1 METHLHNANTCDF
14 RYMILDWL
22 HKIQRKWIK
31 LRLQPIRVYCLHHV
45 SDEYNPLTMW
55 ECDWTQTELFKRN
68 ILRLKSQYTFIPLA
82 EAYEKM
88 QQDVFRFRKYAVL
101 TADDGYKS
109 LLSVLPWLE
118 EQQIPITLFINTKY
132 LNGKSWSEIN
142 EEQAMRAK
150 PDVDMLEDVC
160 PDLYMSKEELFSLT
174 SSLITVGMHGHEHL
188 DGTEQSVDEFKQNIE
203 QCRDILIDH
212 PRYVP
217 FFAYTWGRYNKET
230 NGVLKEM
237 GLVPVLVNGTKNYT
251 YEGYIDRL
259 AIDGKQL

>member
-1 METHLHNANTCDF
+1 MSKVMNQIW
-14 RYMILDWL
+14 RMWM
-22 HKIQRKWIK
+22 K
-31 LRLQPIRVYCLHHV
+31 LRLQPIRVFCFHQV

-68 ILRLKSQYTFIPLA
+68 IQNLKERGYTFISLTDA
-82 EAYEKM
+82 QKKLKY
-88 QQDVFRFRKYAVL
+88 DWFRHKKYAVL

-109 LLSVLPWLE
+109 LLNILPWLE
-118 EQQIPITLFINTKY
+118 EQRIPVTLFVNTKY
-132 LNGKSWSEIN
+132 LDGKSWSAIN

-174 SSLITVGMHGHEHL
+174 SSMITVGMHGHKHL
-188 DGTEQSVDEFKQNIE
+188 DGTIQTVNEFRTNVE
-203 QCRDILIDH
+203 QCRDILAEH

-217 FFAYTWGRYNKET
+217 FFAYTWGKHNNET
-230 NGVLKEM
+230 DGVLKEM
-237 GLVPVLVNGTKNYT
+237 GLVPVLVNGTKNYS
-251 YEGYIDRL
+251 YKGYIDRL